1 MFGEICG
8 RFLGGICGCI
18 LGIFVGGFSGVF
30 VGRLRRPFAGT
41 ADDPTPRE
49 TEDFALRAILRRR
62 SWWGYDCIAASRLE
76 GILGPGCRQLK
87 LAAWDKKRKRQW
99 QERMRAGIKK
109 EAFLASL
116 EVSWFVPYRRLKPSL
131 LPCGVDFAGGC
142 RRRGILAAKPV
153 EADERG
159 QKKEGVAELNF
170 SKLNM
175 PYKAPVALANV
186 KFGGFWKFCNTL
198 LLFGIVSFFLGEC
211 LRLI

>member
-131 LPCGVDFAGGC
+131 LPCGCYSA
-142 RRRGILAAKPV
+142 
-153 EADERG
+153 
-159 QKKEGVAELNF
+159 EGMGV
-170 SKLNM
+170 
-175 PYKAPVALANV
+175 
-186 KFGGFWKFCNTL
+186 G
-198 LLFGIVSFFLGEC
+198 FFLAGSQVRPTPSFLNILWSTSPSITVEC
-211 LRLI
+211 TWHPSSSGSFSSARRQFSS